1 MDLNFADAALLFT
14 LSELWK
20 HHSIQEMF
28 SVTRPEIVVSFI
40 QRLMEDHQE
49 INAEVHILH
58 QLQLVEVLKCFA
70 SDLAFHVSELKSWC

>member
-1 MDLNFADAALLFT
+1 MNPNTADAALLFT

-20 HHSIQEMF
+20 HHSMQEMF

-49 INAEVHILH
+49 INAEVHVLQ
-58 QLQLVEVLKCFA
+58 QLQLVEVLKCFV
-70 SDLAFHVSELKSWC
+70 SDLASHVSGLKSC